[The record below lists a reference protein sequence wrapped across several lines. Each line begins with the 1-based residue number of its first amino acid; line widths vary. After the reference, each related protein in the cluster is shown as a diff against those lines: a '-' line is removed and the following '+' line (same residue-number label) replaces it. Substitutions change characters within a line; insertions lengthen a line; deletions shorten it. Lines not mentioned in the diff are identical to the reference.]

1 MLGSP
6 HSQLVYDSAVSDELH
21 FHSPSEAASVPP
33 IHTPALPA
41 AAETS
46 SAFENAECTLANCR
60 PASRQAALASLHDK
74 ASFMSVY
81 SAGGDGGDPGGDGIS
96 SGEGGTGGDAGG

>member
-1 MLGSP
+1 
-6 HSQLVYDSAVSDELH
+6 VYDSAMSDWLH
-21 FHSPSEAASVPP
+21 FHWPSEAASVPP
-33 IHTPALPA
+33 IHTTLPA

-46 SAFENAECTLANCR
+46 SAFENAECTLASCR
-60 PASRQAALASLHDK
+60 PAPRQAALASLHDR

-96 SGEGGTGGDAGG
+96 DGGEGGAGGDAGG